1 MTSLCARCIYNKE
14 NPPIQQN
21 KYGSSTPPCYE
32 LSTPTNL
39 WLSKNL
45 FTRPSYQI
53 NSQLINFYFVFV
65 NSKLVLFL
73 LIIKHELSSYFS
85 FRTDRFFLHLDFAV
99 GAPYIDDQEQGTV
112 YIYFGG
118 KDRTFSYDQ
127 VCSFL
132 GEFFFWILVKRIIS
146 DHITKQFTACPSNI
160 DFMSDSFFNYNVFK
174 N

>member
-14 NPPIQQN
+14 NSPIQQN

-85 FRTDRFFLHLDFAV
+85 FRTDRFFCIQTLLLE
-99 GAPYIDDQEQGTV
+99 PLILMIRNKEQ
-112 YIYFGG
+112 YIYISVG
-118 KDRTFSYDQ
+118 KTEHSLTIRCVAFQ
-127 VCSFL
+127 KN
-132 GEFFFWILVKRIIS
+132 FFFGY
-146 DHITKQFTACPSNI
+146 Q
-160 DFMSDSFFNYNVFK
+160 
-174 N
+174 